1 MAILFLIK
9 APARIRRN
17 IFWPGRIFRQGSYAG
32 RIHLKN
38 PLEFTANRHFKYN
51 LSMRKYKTKGY
62 LNGILASV
70 SYGTNPLFALPMFK
84 LGMSVNSV
92 LFYRYLFA
100 VIIYG
105 LVLKFFKKTDFQI
118 SFKEFY
124 SLFFIA
130 VLFALS
136 STTLF
141 ASFKYMDSGIAC
153 TILFVYPV
161 LVALIS
167 TIFFKEILPK
177 ISVVAM
183 FVTLS
188 GIFAL
193 NGGVGGKLSFI
204 GVGLVFLSALV
215 YAIYIVLVKNLKAI
229 KHLKH
234 DKLSFYVMLMGLSVF
249 IVNLKFCTELQPIN
263 DWRVLL
269 CAVALAIFPTIISL
283 ETINIAI
290 RLIGPTTTAILGA
303 LEPLTAIFFGLL
315 LFGEHLTLYNAAGI
329 FLILG
334 GVTLI
339 ILKDKL
345 SKPKLFH

>member
-1 MAILFLIK
+1 MYRKVSRVRIPPSPPVFLLKSPTSLFSAQKI
-9 APARIRRN
+9 PADFTPRIV
-17 IFWPGRIFRQGSYAG
+17 
-32 RIHLKN
+32 
-38 PLEFTANRHFKYN
+38 FKYN
-51 LSMRKYKTKGY
+51 LVMRKYKTKGY

-70 SYGTNPLFALPMFK
+70 SYGTNPLFALPMLK
-84 LGMSVNSV
+84 LGMSVNSI

-105 LVLKFFKKTDFQI
+105 LYLKIFNKTDFKI
-118 SFKEFY
+118 SVKEFY

-153 TILFVYPV
+153 TLLFIYPM

-167 TIFFKEILPK
+167 TIFFKENLPK
-177 ISVVAM
+177 SSVAAM
-183 FVTLS
+183 IITLS

-204 GVGLVFLSALV
+204 GVGLVLLSALV
-215 YAIYIVLVKNLKAI
+215 YAVYIVLVKNLKAI
-229 KHLKH
+229 KHIKH
-234 DKLSFYVMLMGLSVF
+234 DKLSFYVMLLGLSVF
-249 IVNLKFCTELQPIN
+249 IVNLKFCTELQAIN
-263 DWRVLL
+263 DWRVFF
-269 CAVALAIFPTIISL
+269 CAVALAIFPTITSL

-315 LFGEHLTLYNAAGI
+315 LFGERLTAYNAAGI
-329 FLILG
+329 FLILT
-334 GVTLI
+334 GVMLI
-339 ILKDKL
+339 ILKEKL
-345 SKPKLFH
+345 KKLFH

>member
-1 MAILFLIK
+1 
-9 APARIRRN
+9 
-17 IFWPGRIFRQGSYAG
+17 
-32 RIHLKN
+32 
-38 PLEFTANRHFKYN
+38 
-51 LSMRKYKTKGY
+51 MRKYKTKGY

-105 LVLKFFKKTDFQI
+105 LVLKFFKKTDFKI

-315 LFGEHLTLYNAAGI
+315 LFGERLTAYNTAGI